1 MLPPRLPVVGV
12 RIEVARPRRCD
23 LGRRMPPVEVGT
35 RAVEATAQTAW
46 APEDRAHVQQPAQK
60 TATIGEA
67 CVSFGSVAAP
77 PDRRPA
83 SARTPSRHSAQRSRW
98 RWRSWRW
105 RSWWWRSWRQRSWRW
120 RSWRQR
126 SWPWRSWR
134 SRERLACWPALTSL
148 LLRRRMTSQCAPE
161 APEPGEYRCCRILAC
176 VQPCVNP
183 HHVLGALD
191 G

>member
-1 MLPPRLPVVGV
+1 VLPPRLPVVGV

-83 SARTPSRHSAQRSRW
+83 SARTPSRHSAQRPRW
-98 RWRSWRW
+98 R
-105 RSWWWRSWRQRSWRW
+105 WRW

-161 APEPGEYRCCRILAC
+161 APEPGEYRCCRILTC